1 MRPKQHEVTGSSD
14 LFRARLD
21 QIINLK
27 HELVQLAAK
36 IDWQWIDREIAPLY
50 GDKGRPGMRP
60 SSITRSGQLLGIS
73 SPGMTESTIR

>member
-1 MRPKQHEVTGSSD
+1 MRPKERREGGEQD

-50 GDKGRPGMRP
+50 GDKGRPGSRP
-60 SSITRSGQLLGIS
+60 AL
-73 SPGMTESTIR
+73 